1 MLFDELTIRDLTL
14 RNRIVVSPMCQYSS
28 TDGFAT
34 DWHLVHLGSRA
45 VGGASLVFTEAA
57 AVSAEGRIS
66 PQDLGIYENEHIEQ
80 LARITRFLREQ
91 GSIPGIQLAHAG
103 RKGSTVRPW
112 EGNGAVPES
121 KGGWKSVAPSA
132 IPFSE
137 AYAKPVALDE
147 NGIRG
152 VVKSFANAAQRALE
166 AGFQVIEIHSA
177 HGYLLHEFLS
187 TISNKRTD
195 SYGGS
200 FENRCRLLCEVVAA
214 VRGVWPDGYPLFVRI
229 SATDW
234 IDGGWDLDQSVELAK
249 KIAPLGVDLID
260 CSSGGIAPGA
270 NIPIRAGYQVPFARE
285 IRYETKIMT
294 GAVGLITS
302 ARQADTILREEN
314 ADIVI
319 LAREF
324 LRQPYWPLQVA
335 HDLGFAV
342 PWPVQYL
349 RAAPDGTP
357 AREPIRPPEGMEA
370 FAEHDANLE

>member
-1 MLFDELTIRDLTL
+1 
-14 RNRIVVSPMCQYSS
+14 
-28 TDGFAT
+28 
-34 DWHLVHLGSRA
+34 VHLGSRA
-45 VGGASLVFTEAA
+45 VGGASLVFTEAT

-66 PQDLGIYENEHIEQ
+66 PQDLGIYKDDHIEQ
-80 LARITRFLREQ
+80 LSRITRFLREQ
-91 GSIPGIQLAHAG
+91 ASIPGIQLAHAG
-103 RKGSTVRPW
+103 RKGSTLRPS
-112 EGNGAVPES
+112 EGNGAIPES
-121 KGGWKSVAPSA
+121 KGGWKPVAPSA
-132 IPFSE
+132 VPFSE
-137 AYAKPVALDE
+137 TYPNPTALDE

-152 VVKSFANAAQRALE
+152 VVKSFANAARRALE

-187 TISNKRTD
+187 PISNKRTD

-200 FENRCRLLCEVVAA
+200 LENRCRLLCEVVTA
-214 VRGVWPDGYPLFVRI
+214 VRGIWPAGYPLFVRI

-234 IDGGWDLDQSVELAK
+234 IEGGWDVDQSVELAK

-270 NIPIRAGYQVPFARE
+270 KIPIKAGYQVPFARE

-302 ARQADTILREEN
+302 ANQADTILREEN
-314 ADIVI
+314 ADIVL

-324 LRQPYWPLQVA
+324 LRQPYWPLQTA
-335 HDLGFAV
+335 RDLGFAV

-357 AREPIRPPEGMEA
+357 TREPIRLPEGMDEL
-370 FAEHDANLE
+370 AEHDANLK

>member
-1 MLFDELTIRDLTL
+1 M
-14 RNRIVVSPMCQYSS
+14 
-28 TDGFAT
+28 
-34 DWHLVHLGSRA
+34 
-45 VGGASLVFTEAA
+45 
-57 AVSAEGRIS
+57 
-66 PQDLGIYENEHIEQ
+66 
-80 LARITRFLREQ
+80 
-91 GSIPGIQLAHAG
+91 
-103 RKGSTVRPW
+103 
-112 EGNGAVPES
+112 
-121 KGGWKSVAPSA
+121 APSA
-132 IPFSE
+132 VPFSE
-137 AYAKPVALDE
+137 AYAKPIALDE

-187 TISNKRTD
+187 PISNTRTD

-200 FENRCRLLCEVVAA
+200 LENRCRLLCEVVAA
-214 VRGVWPDGYPLFVRI
+214 IRRVWPEGFPLFVRI

-234 IDGGWDLDQSVELAK
+234 IEGGWDIDQSVELAK
-249 KIAPLGVDLID
+249 KIGPLGVDLID

-270 NIPIRAGYQVPFARE
+270 NIPIQPGYQVPFAQE

-335 HDLGFAV
+335 SELGFAV